1 MEKSMV
7 IKIAAIAAVI
17 IVVVAACAVL
27 VSNNDDKESAEIK
40 ASLMVRGNA
49 DGNYKIDQEDMAI
62 LDSIIAGDK
71 ELKDYPLAD
80 IDGSGEVDDKDKKI
94 LQDMLDHKE
103 GTTIYVETLD
113 VDGNNKTVQVT
124 YPLRNVVTY
133 ATNMEMPVV
142 YAGGGEYVAGY
153 FTKSYKNAQASVSSE
168 AVDLKGSQRQ
178 ITTASWANFTK
189 LDSDLKASGS
199 NGIGAFLVDYS
210 GISQITASRV
220 SDLEAAEIPMLAY
233 ESADSSV
240 EGATV
245 VTLSYLFGEKTEPI
259 GQKYAQLSDKV
270 VSHIDSKFEN
280 VSKDK
285 LKTYISITMYISICG
300 PESTFGTTPAT
311 AHGIPYSEVNS
322 DFAKKYT
329 ENTTKMDSVEAL
341 SNYSDVDCLINNR
354 SIDWQKD
361 GDAVNKMIVS
371 TWEHSNSGVSSAEYY
386 KGFEDKLV
394 YVNNLLPGPAKL
406 AYVAAALYGDMF
418 SYSWAESILQEC
430 IDMGLA
436 PLKGYTTEQ
445 IVPYFDLAKY
455 NEAKA

>member
-1 MEKSMV
+1 
-7 IKIAAIAAVI
+7 
-17 IVVVAACAVL
+17 
-27 VSNNDDKESAEIK
+27 
-40 ASLMVRGNA
+40 
-49 DGNYKIDQEDMAI
+49 MAI

-103 GTTIYVETLD
+103 GTTVYVETLD

-245 VTLSYLFGEKTEPI
+245 VTLSYLFGEKTESI

-329 ENTTKMDSVEAL
+329 KNTTKMDSVEAL
-341 SNYSDVDCLINNR
+341 SN
-354 SIDWQKD
+354 
-361 GDAVNKMIVS
+361 
-371 TWEHSNSGVSSAEYY
+371 
-386 KGFEDKLV
+386 
-394 YVNNLLPGPAKL
+394 
-406 AYVAAALYGDMF
+406 
-418 SYSWAESILQEC
+418 
-430 IDMGLA
+430 
-436 PLKGYTTEQ
+436 
-445 IVPYFDLAKY
+445 
-455 NEAKA
+455 